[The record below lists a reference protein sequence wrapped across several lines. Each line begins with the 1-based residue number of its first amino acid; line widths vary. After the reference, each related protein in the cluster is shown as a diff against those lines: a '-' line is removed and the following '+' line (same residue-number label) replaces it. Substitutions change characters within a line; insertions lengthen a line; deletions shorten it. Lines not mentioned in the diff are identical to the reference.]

1 MGHSTGYNSR
11 NWCRFKW
18 ECIQRW
24 WFSVM
29 KQSLACER
37 FEWIIVPLHW
47 DAVLGGFHVWSLSEQ
62 HDTLHHPNGE
72 FFWKFLLYMSLFL
85 HFFLKSFGHG
95 FGHNCNKVLGVNFQC
110 PCNIFFFFVC
120 FVLLLLLILHSLA
133 YFSAPQLTG
142 LSESVFLTWLILENP
157 QEPRAFFFFFQ
168 KNTLEPPLSRFSLL
182 SWVVYCFLTV
192 LQFVAQNVFNASQG
206 VRDIGFLS
214 WTPLTI
220 FPPQVSCVKEGT

>member
-1 MGHSTGYNSR
+1 MGMYPKMVVFCHEAVTGLWKVWVDNCTSALGCSAR
-11 NWCRFKW
+11 RLPCLVSVWTAWHTTSSKW
-18 ECIQRW
+18 GIFLEV
-24 WFSVM
+24 S
-29 KQSLACER
+29 SLYV
-37 FEWIIVPLHW
+37 FI
-47 DAVLGGFHVWSLSEQ
+47 F
-62 HDTLHHPNGE
+62 T
-72 FFWKFLLYMSLFL
+72 
-85 HFFLKSFGHG
+85 FFLKSFGHG

-157 QEPRAFFFFFQ
+157 QEPRAFFFFFFQ

>member
-85 HFFLKSFGHG
+85 HFFLSHLVMDLDIIAIRCWEWIFSAPAT
-95 FGHNCNKVLGVNFQC
+95 F
-110 PCNIFFFFVC
+110 FFFFVC

-157 QEPRAFFFFFQ
+157 QEPRAFFFLLPKKYTRTSPFPFFS
-168 KNTLEPPLSRFSLL
+168 PFLSRLL
-182 SWVVYCFLTV
+182 FLDCF
-192 LQFVAQNVFNASQG
+192 
-206 VRDIGFLS
+206 
-214 WTPLTI
+214 TI
-220 FPPQVSCVKEGT
+220 CCSECL

>member
-85 HFFLKSFGHG
+85 HFFFKSFGHG

-110 PCNIFFFFVC
+110 PCNIFFFFFVC

-157 QEPRAFFFFFQ
+157 QEPRAFFFLLPKKYTRTSPFPFFS
-168 KNTLEPPLSRFSLL
+168 PFLSRLL
-182 SWVVYCFLTV
+182 FLDCF
-192 LQFVAQNVFNASQG
+192 
-206 VRDIGFLS
+206 
-214 WTPLTI
+214 TI
-220 FPPQVSCVKEGT
+220 CCSECL